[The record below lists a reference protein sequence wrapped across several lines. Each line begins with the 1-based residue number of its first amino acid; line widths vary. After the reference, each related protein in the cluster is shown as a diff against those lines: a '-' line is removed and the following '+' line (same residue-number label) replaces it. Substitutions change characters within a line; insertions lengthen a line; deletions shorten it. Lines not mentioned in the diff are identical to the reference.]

1 MRRRF
6 DIVRHKGQSRV
17 CMIRFLLRALA
28 VLFLAVTVIFAVV
41 DVTRSVGASTL
52 TMTPLADSWDG
63 LAPGTRE
70 AFGAWLASALHPLLG
85 DPVLATFAG
94 WPTFIVSGGLA
105 LLLALAGGIRRR
117 RKTRMP

>member
-1 MRRRF
+1 
-6 DIVRHKGQSRV
+6 
-17 CMIRFLLRALA
+17 MIRFLLRALA

-63 LAPGTRE
+63 LAPGTRD
-70 AFGAWLASALHPLLG
+70 AVGAWLASALHPLLG

-117 RKTRMP
+117 RKTRML